1 MVIDPRILKAKPLQR
16 EKITDDTPCARCGFN
31 LRGLAVWTRCPQ
43 CALPVPETLGDA
55 PLPPPPGQKADD
67 ESIPNVSNDSPFP
80 KSDPLRPR
88 PLLHYQHLSRAAK
101 SRLGLAMTLVA
112 VGATVMAGA
121 MLLAWMMLFVRAQSW
136 WSIDLRT
143 LERVVGVLACVV
155 ALPGVGLWIVG
166 QWMLTP
172 MKPPR
177 PTTVEEAVATAGR
190 LDGLM
195 VDKKPNWPWLV
206 RLAPAPWAPALLCAG
221 ASAMGEG
228 VESSSGAALMTAGL
242 LLALFAGF
250 THAITCLHLRE
261 VALVMSDELAA
272 RRCWESMLVLPA
284 IMIVTALVLAPADLF
299 SARIGMNTSAT
310 HGLFGILALIAFIG
324 VGVWPVWRFF
334 AGLWSLA
341 SACRASV
348 TDDIV
353 KANTEQAKRA
363 HVQRVFEE
371 TEARR
376 RAGEDV

>member
-55 PLPPPPGQKADD
+55 PLPTPSAQRPDD
-67 ESIPNVSNDSPFP
+67 ESIPALSNDSPFP
-80 KSDPLRPR
+80 KGDPLRPR
-88 PLLHYQHLSRAAK
+88 PLLHFQNLSRAAK
-101 SRLGLAMTLVA
+101 SRLGVAMTLVA

-136 WSIDLRT
+136 WSIDLRA

-155 ALPGVGLWIVG
+155 ALPGVGLWVVG

-172 MKPPR
+172 LKPPR

-195 VDKKPNWPWLV
+195 VDKSSNWPWVV
-206 RLAPAPWAPALLCAG
+206 RLAPTPWALALLCAG
-221 ASAMGEG
+221 ASALGEG
-228 VESSSGAALMTAGL
+228 VESSSGAPLMVAGL
-242 LLALFAGF
+242 MLALFAGC
-250 THAITCLHLRE
+250 THAVTCLHLRE

-284 IMIVTALVLAPADLF
+284 IMIVTALVLAPADVF
-299 SARIGMNTSAT
+299 SARLGVNTAVSR
-310 HGLFGILALIAFIG
+310 GLLGVLTLIAFMG
-324 VGVWPVWRFF
+324 LGVWPVCRFF
-334 AGLWSLA
+334 VGLWSLA
-341 SACRASV
+341 AACRASV

-353 KANTEQAKRA
+353 KADTQRAKRA